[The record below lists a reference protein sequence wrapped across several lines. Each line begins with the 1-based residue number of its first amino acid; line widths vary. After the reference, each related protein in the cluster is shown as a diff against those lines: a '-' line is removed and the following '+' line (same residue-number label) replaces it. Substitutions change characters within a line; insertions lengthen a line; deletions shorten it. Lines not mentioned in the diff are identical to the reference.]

1 MSFPSPLRPPA
12 AAAPAPLPVPFVR
25 QVLQPAL
32 LDGTLAGLLS
42 SLVLAW
48 RGRTDI
54 GSAPAPLNAPS
65 HWVYGPRALRRNDA
79 SLRYTGVG
87 MAVHYASSLFWAVL
101 YRRLRAG
108 RPQSGTAGAVADAAL
123 VTTLAAAVDL
133 KVVPERLTPGFERR
147 LPPRSLWMV
156 YAGFGAGLV
165 LGGLLQHGR
174 REP

>member
-1 MSFPSPLRPPA
+1 MNPSSILRPSAAGTEPPPSP
-12 AAAPAPLPVPFVR
+12 FVQ

-48 RGRTDI
+48 RGRLDI

-65 HWVYGPRALRRNDA
+65 HWVYGPRALRRNEA

-101 YRRLRAG
+101 YRRLRAAQP
-108 RPQSGTAGAVADAAL
+108 RSGPTGAVADAAL

-156 YAGFGAGLV
+156 YASFGVGLV
-165 LGGLLQHGR
+165 LGGLLQQR
-174 REP
+174 RTQEP